1 MPDELPDL
9 PTLTADIEARG
20 LDPDV
25 AAEAI
30 RMWRDEARPLVAG
43 AAETQEDRWTF
54 VDELDNRAEAAI
66 NDQRKRATTMW
77 ATDRFQDPGDLAMF
91 QKAYDQSQ
99 GDPTRIGKI
108 KTEDGT
114 TITLDPETSSRFSS
128 MADEL
133 NKLATLPEFRSTREE
148 RDMTGKINV
157 GETTLA
163 RYTTRLAGNMA
174 EVSMIPDYKPEADV
188 SALRDAANQAYELA
202 DKNSDPEQA
211 RLAKEYDA
219 KADGIESKMAT
230 KPLSFEI
237 LVPTDDEVVAAKAA
251 KEAAAERAEA
261 RSLEIAMNPED
272 FTPTRELDDEAKRLR
287 DEAAALG
294 GKNGRAI
301 LLHDRIREKAKG
313 DEFASIGRTA
323 WGEDFYKGLQNAT
336 FSAAGLVSRVLPG
349 TAERVL
355 EGAGA
360 LPDTGDTPTAPDRA
374 LNFFAEAQGQQEV
387 AMPGST
393 RNALVGGYWNDLA
406 TGARHMAGDML
417 PYLGAGLVSK
427 VLAGAEGKAA
437 MEAFKAA
444 GVVPMGATGA
454 SMGAGMTGGS
464 YLESM
469 RRIADAEASGDT
481 ETADRIRRGMDAHA
495 ILTGA
500 LGAGF
505 SKMSPLHNLELS
517 GHGMLADMARQGA
530 EMPLMGVTQRMI
542 VDPSTLGDHPA
553 IFEPIAQ
560 EFGLGIAMA
569 FPLAIGSKI
578 IESLGSK
585 KAAISAETEKAKAL
599 AAETGADDQATIE
612 ALDQAH
618 QVKVA
623 AATEE
628 AANEAKA
635 VASQIKEIDDKL
647 IAVETDTSLD
657 EQAKKD
663 AREPLIKA
671 KLELYQKTESR
682 NLREGERQM
691 IDFDQE
697 QAKLE
702 ALPSATEIHLSEMA
716 RGDQVTV
723 GGEVMTVNSVT
734 FDEDGNA
741 QTASLIS
748 PRFGEIKLDVNQRT
762 SVMADKPIT
771 PAQDAEYMRA
781 VESGDMETA
790 QRMVDAA
797 AKAAGLVAGFH
808 GTPRETRLAPNEF
821 KTTGGSTLGAGA
833 YFSEDKTQAD
843 RYDFRGDAQMYF
855 LDVELPG
862 FDEFNKGLT
871 TEEIAAGK
879 TTPLEGTGKNG
890 GWIVQNG
897 EVEFVVRDPSQIKSA
912 DPVTRDDQGNVIPL
926 SQRFNPA
933 DNRMKARSDQKKGD
947 QMMRE
952 GEAKMIDFDQEQ
964 AKLEAKP
971 SATEVH
977 ISELNKGDVVT
988 VGGEP
993 MEVVS
998 VKFDEDGV
1006 AQETTVRSERY
1017 GDITL
1022 DQNNRPTMMADA
1034 PAEKAKISTDFL
1046 GEDDF
1051 TSDQPPASLAAI
1063 DQPSQE
1069 PPPQSGPASAE
1080 PGQAS
1085 GEASSGQ
1092 SRGNVKPVASSDS
1105 PDARSIKNAEIDQW
1119 RERRGLKPM
1128 AKAGRKAWGY
1138 LWDKA
1143 MDTITSDPQS
1153 GYVLVD
1159 QLIGEGRAHSDEE
1172 AALLLAHFIQQENAQ
1187 AVASDI
1193 ISKSDPASDEF
1204 KNAVIRRQ
1212 KADAAIEKAH
1222 EAMRMAGTQAG
1233 RALAARKMMVD
1244 SSEVP
1249 SVGAMMADRK
1259 IALGRNLSADER
1271 AEVEAN
1277 HKELT
1282 EAKVGADA
1290 ATAEIESEQLQAENA
1305 ATVDEIANEI
1315 LKLSSDPEGRKK
1327 IGQKAREKLKVKA
1340 EAAMKILREKGV
1352 IGGKTTN
1359 AMGLGGAFDADAM
1372 RAMIDVATYY
1382 IVEAGGVVADAVVK
1396 FSREFSRVTKEQI
1409 QSIFDNAQKMN
1420 ERLNT
1425 KLEEISKSNA
1435 AKDKRKTPAQII
1447 DKAKYL
1453 IEPDEEVDPSVVRAL
1468 HRAHIEDGSKSEAD
1482 VTNKVAESLRE
1493 IYGREF
1499 TPDEVRRIH
1508 TQYGKT
1514 AQLPA
1519 DDVSKI
1525 QRDLKRQQLLL
1536 VKIEALKKKQPLL
1549 ATGVDR
1555 EKNSH
1560 EVHVLQ
1566 QELEAIK
1573 KSTNYRKTGK
1583 GQLSGLQDRIA
1594 ARLDTLI
1601 ADIKDQLLGNKP
1613 VRSGRSATEYDADNI
1628 ARLDK
1633 LKAIRKELR
1642 ASRSAEV
1649 DAAANEAAVKAA
1661 KAMKAEWERRLADE
1675 EWKHAEEPKRP
1686 KPKALK
1692 DAIAARDEAAA
1703 DYHEAER
1710 NSIEWKTR
1718 EVARKVAALSEE
1730 LDTLE
1735 QKLADR
1741 NTSRGKKKAEGPTSD
1756 ELKLMEDRKA
1766 EINSELNDI
1775 RKREPM
1781 TPEQE
1786 RIYLEERLKAA
1797 EATETDLQNELN
1809 TGKKRDIFR
1818 RERPTSPALK
1828 AAQERIKDLRKK
1840 VADMRYGDGQA
1851 AFDKW
1856 AKDRV
1861 ATLKDQ
1867 LANGRKPGSNRS
1879 YPDTAENRAKAAEIK
1894 SLEAEMKRKESPA
1907 KRLQSM
1913 LDRIERLKKEEV
1925 RLKAEGW
1932 KAGKPKPIDT
1942 PEMLALKPEI
1952 ERLEKIVKEW
1962 HANDG
1967 ERDSAAYI
1975 KRLDAAEREMEKRI
1989 AESNFAPKEKRKI
2002 RLNQAAADRVKR
2014 FQEAQKR
2021 YFEMKLADRLS
2032 KMSVAGKVL
2041 DAAGQSLSVV
2051 RTVLAG
2057 GEFSMAGR
2065 QGLLPATMAL
2075 RKAPGALVEMLR
2087 SFASEK
2093 AVTEAE
2099 MELKNR
2105 TNYALYQR
2113 DKLFLSDVK
2122 DWTEK
2127 KVEEANTG
2135 RWARKIPFFK
2145 NFERANSTV
2154 LNILRANAYD
2164 ALHRYHMALDGV
2176 APTAEQGRNIA
2187 RQVNIMSSRSEFG
2200 KFELARPVGSKI
2212 LFSPGHTISRFQFA
2226 LGGALWTGD
2235 AKSRAVIAL
2244 AYGKTIA
2251 ALAALLGLAWFAA
2264 GDDDWIETDPRSS
2277 DFLKIKSGQTRIDV
2291 MAGMSQAIVFLSRM
2305 LTHETK
2311 RGGKIIPLTGP
2322 DVKFGAPDL
2331 GSTIGAFGRSK
2342 LNPFLG
2348 SAFNAWSEKDFGG
2361 NATDIE
2367 AELNKLWKPMT
2378 WGDIVDAAQAQGL
2391 TKGVVLGIGAMLGAG
2406 VSTYQPRKAKEKPKL
2421 GRGERA
2427 PVNMTR

>member
-157 GETTLA
+157 GDTTLA
-163 RYTTRLAGNMA
+163 RYTTRVVGNEA
-174 EVSMIPDYKPEADV
+174 EVVMSPD
-188 SALRDAANQAYELA
+188 NTEL
-202 DKNSDPEQA
+202 
-211 RLAKEYDA
+211 
-219 KADGIESKMAT
+219 
-230 KPLSFEI
+230 KPLSFRVP
-237 LVPTDDEVVAAKAA
+237 VPTDDELKSEIERQSQKLADLKESAATAFEQA
-251 KEAAAERAEA
+251 DLTA
-261 RSLEIAMNPED
+261 NPEQQRASEEFD
-272 FTPTRELDDEAKRLR
+272 RQADEVEKHVRRLTSS
-287 DEAAALG
+287 A
-294 GKNGRAI
+294 GKSVMINE
-301 LLHDRIREKAKG
+301 RIQQRVKEPEFSQIG
-313 DEFASIGRTA
+313 DSA
-323 WGEDFYKGLQNAT
+323 WGEDFLKGLAGASFN
-336 FSAAGLVSRVLPG
+336 AAGLVSRVLPR
-349 TAERVL
+349 TMEHAL
-355 EGAGA
+355 EAAGG
-360 LPDTGDTPTAPDRA
+360 LPETGSVDTPEDRSMK
-374 LNFFAEAQGQQEV
+374 FFAEARNQLDG
-387 AMPGST
+387 ALPGST
-393 RNALVGGYWNDLA
+393 RNQLIGGFWNELS
-406 TGARHMAGDML
+406 TGSRVMAGDML
-417 PYLGAGLVSK
+417 PYLGAGLASK
-427 VLAGAEGKAA
+427 VIAGAEGRAA
-437 MEAFKAA
+437 MEAMKAA

-464 YLESM
+464 YLEST
-469 RRIADAEASGDT
+469 RRIVDAEAAGDK

-500 LGAGF
+500 MGAGF
-505 SKMSPLHNLELS
+505 SKMSPLHNLEFSS
-517 GHGMLADMARQGA
+517 GGSVLADVVKQAA
-530 EMPLMGVTQRMI
+530 EMPLMGITQRMI
-542 VDPSTLGDHPA
+542 IDPATLGDHPD
-553 IFEPIAQ
+553 IFGPVLH
-560 EFGLGIAMA
+560 EFGLGVVMA
-569 FPLAIGSKI
+569 FPMAAGSKI
-578 IESLGSK
+578 IEGWQRRK
-585 KAAISAETEKAKAL
+585 VQIETETAQTKGLAKEA
-599 AAETGADDQATIE
+599 GADDAATLE
-612 ALDQAH
+612 AIDQAH
-618 QVKVA
+618 QVKIAGAAEEASKA
-623 AATEE
+623 AAE
-628 AANEAKA
+628 
-635 VASQIKEIDDKL
+635 VASKLDEIDKKL
-647 IAVETDTSLD
+647 IEVEKDPALD
-657 EQAKKD
+657 EMGKRD

-671 KLELYQKTESR
+671 KLEIYTEPPKAV
-682 NLREGERQM
+682 EPAQ
-691 IDFDQE
+691 
-697 QAKLE
+697 
-702 ALPSATEIHLSEMA
+702 
-716 RGDQVTV
+716 
-723 GGEVMTVNSVT
+723 SVT
-734 FDEDGNA
+734 SDMKRLED
-741 QTASLIS
+741 
-748 PRFGEIKLDVNQRT
+748 V
-762 SVMADKPIT
+762 
-771 PAQDAEYMRA
+771 A
-781 VESGDMETA
+781 VHNLETI
-790 QRMVDAA
+790 V
-797 AKAAGLVAGFH
+797 
-808 GTPRETRLAPNEF
+808 
-821 KTTGGSTLGAGA
+821 
-833 YFSEDKTQAD
+833 
-843 RYDFRGDAQMYF
+843 
-855 LDVELPG
+855 
-862 FDEFNKGLT
+862 
-871 TEEIAAGK
+871 
-879 TTPLEGTGKNG
+879 KNG
-890 GWIVQNG
+890 GGQLKVSYKGRDIEFTNFVVTIDGREAEVWNVQIADRGPASKGIGTLAYIKLGQELADRGITLRSSGALKASGHNLWMRLGKMGYATRVNAGSGWVFNPKSTKSEALTNAQMQAPG
-897 EVEFVVRDPSQIKSA
+897 EVNANQAAVPAAVKSEAPPAEPTTKIFVRSENGGPTRIMPNSPLGGKDILDFVSGMQIGPPRAQSGPAGDMDWKEQRSVPPFYQQRLFNKSSESGINEVA
-912 DPVTRDDQGNVIPL
+912 DAAWREGLIPAATPDAL
-926 SQRFNPA
+926 MSKIFEAIDARKQA
-933 DNRMKARSDQKKGD
+933 RMNQKIEGR
-947 QMMRE
+947 MMRE
-952 GEAKMIDFDQEQ
+952 GEAKMIDFDREQ

-988 VGGEP
+988 VGGDP

-998 VKFDEDGV
+998 VKFDEDGA
-1006 AQETTVRSERY
+1006 AQETTVRSERF

-1034 PAEKAKISTDFL
+1034 PAEKANISTDFL
-1046 GEDDF
+1046 GEEDF

-1069 PPPQSGPASAE
+1069 PPPQSESASAA

-1092 SRGNVKPVASSDS
+1092 NRGNVKPVASSDS
-1105 PDARSIKNAEIDQW
+1105 PDARSIKNAQIDQW
-1119 RERRGLKPM
+1119 RAERGLPEM
-1128 AKAGRKAWGY
+1128 AKAAKKSQGPM
-1138 LWDKA
+1138 WDRANDELDKKPFA
-1143 MDTITSDPQS
+1143 GADLAQD
-1153 GYVLVD
+1153 LVNNP
-1159 QLIGEGRAHSDEE
+1159 RPHNDEE
-1172 AALLLAHFIQQENAQ
+1172 AALLLAHFMRQENAMAE
-1187 AVASDI
+1187 AVDDIAKLDPESNDFERAVKRKDDALAQIEMAHLAS
-1193 ISKSDPASDEF
+1193 
-1204 KNAVIRRQ
+1204 
-1212 KADAAIEKAH
+1212 
-1222 EAMRMAGTQAG
+1222 RMSGTEWG
-1233 RALAARKMMVD
+1233 RAGAARRMMID
-1244 SSEVP
+1244 RSDVP
-1249 SVGAMMADRK
+1249 HVGAMLADRK
-1259 IALGRNLSADER
+1259 IELGRDLKDVER
-1271 AEVEAN
+1271 AEVEAI

-1282 EAKVGADA
+1282 DGK
-1290 ATAEIESEQLQAENA
+1290 AEHDKAMQQIESEQLTADNS

-1327 IGQKAREKLKVKA
+1327 IGQKAREKLRIRA
-1340 EAAMKILREKGV
+1340 EAARKLLRDQKV
-1352 IGGKTTN
+1352 VGGGTTN
-1359 AMGLGGAFDADAM
+1359 ALGLGGELDGNSI
-1372 RAMIDVATYY
+1372 RAMVDIAAYM

-1508 TQYGKT
+1508 TQYGKV

-1519 DDVSKI
+1519 DEVSKI

-1573 KSTNYRKTGK
+1573 KSTNYRKTGD

-1601 ADIKDQLLGNKP
+1601 ADTKDQLLGNKP

-1692 DAIAARDEAAA
+1692 DAIAARDQAAA

-1710 NSIEWKTR
+1710 NSAEWKTR

-1797 EATETDLQNELN
+1797 EATETELQNELN
-1809 TGKKRDIFR
+1809 TGKKKDIFR

-1856 AKDRV
+1856 AKGRV

-1867 LANGRKPGSNRS
+1867 LENGRKTGSSRS

-1932 KAGKPKPIDT
+1932 KAGKPKPIDN

-1975 KRLDAAEREMEKRI
+1975 KRLDSAEREMEKRI

-2164 ALHRYHMALDGV
+2164 ALHRYHMALDGI

-2187 RQVNIMSSRSEFG
+2187 RQVNIMSGRGEFG

-2305 LTHETK
+2305 LTRETK

>member
-1 MPDELPDL
+1 MSDIAIDLPDL
-9 PTLTADIEARG
+9 PELENEISNQG
-20 LDPDV
+20 LDPDY
-25 AAEAI
+25 AAKAI
-30 RMWRDEARPLVAG
+30 RAWRDEARPLVAG

-114 TITLDPETSSRFSS
+114 TITLDPETSGRFSS

-157 GETTLA
+157 GDTTLA
-163 RYTTRLAGNMA
+163 RYTTRLAGDTA
-174 EVSMIPDYKPEADV
+174 EVVMTPDKADAKPMSFEVPVPTADEIQAEIEAQKSKLSDLQ
-188 SALRDAANQAYELA
+188 SASEQAFQIA
-202 DKNSDPEQA
+202 DTQSDPEQA
-211 RLAKEYDA
+211 RLSKEYDA
-219 KADGIESKMAT
+219 Q
-230 KPLSFEI
+230 
-237 LVPTDDEVVAAKAA
+237 
-251 KEAAAERAEA
+251 AAEVEA
-261 RSLEIAMNPED
+261 RVKNLS
-272 FTPTRELDDEAKRLR
+272 
-287 DEAAALG
+287 
-294 GKNGRAI
+294 GKNGRSI
-301 LLHDRIREKAKG
+301 LLNDRIREKVKS
-313 DEFASIGRTA
+313 DEFASIGEVT
-323 WGEDFYKGLQNAT
+323 WGQDFFKGLQNAT

-349 TAERVL
+349 TTERAL
-355 EGAGA
+355 EGVGA
-360 LPDTGDTPTAPDRA
+360 LPDTGDAPTAPDRA
-374 LNFFAEAQGQQEV
+374 LNFFAEAQSQRDV

-393 RNALVGGYWNDLA
+393 RNALVGGYWNEL
-406 TGARHMAGDML
+406 TQSARQSAGEML
-417 PYLGAGLVSK
+417 PSVVGGYASGAMKWTGSK
-427 VLAGAEGKAA
+427 VA
-437 MEAFKAA
+437 MEVLKAA
-444 GVVPMGATGA
+444 GKTGMGVSGAT
-454 SMGAGMTGGS
+454 MGAGMSGGS
-464 YLESM
+464 YLESA
-469 RRIADAEASGDT
+469 RRIADAERNGDT

-495 ILTGA
+495 LLTGA
-500 LGAGF
+500 LGATV
-505 SKMSPLHNLELS
+505 SKFSPLHNLELS
-517 GHGMLADMARQGA
+517 GSGLKSLGLDMLKEGL
-530 EMPLMGVTQRMI
+530 EEPFEGFIQRAVI
-542 VDPSTLGDHPA
+542 DPATLGDHPDV
-553 IFEPIAQ
+553 FEPMAQ
-560 EFGLGIAMA
+560 EFGVGMAMA
-569 FPLAIGSKI
+569 FPLGAASKF
-578 IESLGSK
+578 IEVLNAK
-585 KAAISAETEKAKAL
+585 KAKIATERDAAKAL
-599 AAETGADDQATIE
+599 AVESGTDDAATME
-612 ALDQAH
+612 ALDQVH
-618 QVKVA
+618 DVKVA

-628 AANEAKA
+628 AAKKA
-635 VASQIKEIDDKL
+635 SAIAAEIAPIDEKL
-647 IAVETDTSLD
+647 IANERSDLD
-657 EQAKKD
+657 EMAKKD
-663 AREPLIKA
+663 VREPLLAA
-671 KLELYQKTESR
+671 KWEIYERYNKRPDGKPPQQDGSPDAGPAKVDEAPVSEST
-682 NLREGERQM
+682 
-691 IDFDQE
+691 
-697 QAKLE
+697 AVV
-702 ALPSATEIHLSEMA
+702 SAESPPAQNAPVDPAQSIEPVVSMA
-716 RGDQVTV
+716 APV
-723 GGEVMTVNSVT
+723 VNSET
-734 FDEDGNA
+734 
-741 QTASLIS
+741 
-748 PRFGEIKLDVNQRT
+748 
-762 SVMADKPIT
+762 
-771 PAQDAEYMRA
+771 
-781 VESGDMETA
+781 GDMTA
-790 QRMVDAA
+790 ELPQKSGVGTVVPRMPDHPLGTTDILDFVNGQMLIGPPRAQGG
-797 AKAAGLVAGFH
+797 AAGDMDWKEQRSVPPFYQQRLFSKDSVNGINEVA
-808 GTPRETRLAPNEF
+808 
-821 KTTGGSTLGAGA
+821 
-833 YFSEDKTQAD
+833 QA
-843 RYDFRGDAQMYF
+843 A
-855 LDVELPG
+855 
-862 FDEFNKGLT
+862 FD
-871 TEEIAAGK
+871 AGK
-879 TTPLEGTGKNG
+879 
-890 GWIVQNG
+890 IS
-897 EVEFVVRDPSQIKSA
+897 DPSPDTLMASIFSA
-912 DPVTRDDQGNVIPL
+912 I
-926 SQRFNPA
+926 

-952 GEAKMIDFDQEQ
+952 GEAQMIDFDQEQ

-993 MEVVS
+993 MEVAS

-1212 KADAAIEKAH
+1212 RADAAIEKAH

-1244 SSEVP
+1244 SSEIP
-1249 SVGAMMADRK
+1249 SVGAEMADRK
-1259 IALGRNLSADER
+1259 IALGRDLNADER
-1271 AEVEAN
+1271 AEVEGKI
-1277 HKELT
+1277 KELT
-1282 EAKVGADA
+1282 EAKAGADA
-1290 ATAEIESEQLQAENA
+1290 ATAEIESDQLQADNA

-1327 IGQKAREKLKVKA
+1327 IGQKAREKLRIRA
-1340 EAAMKILREKGV
+1340 EAARKLLRDQKV
-1352 IGGKTTN
+1352 VGGGTTN
-1359 AMGLGGAFDADAM
+1359 ALGLGGELDGNSI
-1372 RAMIDVATYY
+1372 RAMVDIAAYM

-1573 KSTNYRKTGK
+1573 KSTNYRKTGE

-1601 ADIKDQLLGNKP
+1601 ADTKDQLLGNKP

-1686 KPKALK
+1686 KSKALK

-1718 EVARKVAALSEE
+1718 EVARKVATLSEE

-1741 NTSRGKKKAEGPTSD
+1741 NTSRGKKKPEGPTSD

-1766 EINSELNDI
+1766 EINSELDDI

-1856 AKDRV
+1856 AKDRI
-1861 ATLKDQ
+1861 ATLNDQ

-1932 KAGKPKPIDT
+1932 KAGKPKPIDN

-1967 ERDSAAYI
+1967 ERDSAAYM
-1975 KRLDAAEREMEKRI
+1975 KRLDKAEKDMRKQIDDGE
-1989 AESNFAPKEKRKI
+1989 FAPKVKRKI
-2002 RLNQAAADRVKR
+2002 KLNATAVERVAR
-2014 FQEAQKR
+2014 FRNLQEEYHRQ
-2021 YFEMKLADRLS
+2021 KLAWQYDRLPWNS
-2032 KMSVAGKVL
+2032 SQKLWRKAATGSALIKVL
-2041 DAAGQSLSVV
+2041 KTGLDAGVFGIQLWKAAHAHFPTAVRAFVEGVKSL
-2051 RTVLAG
+2051 G
-2057 GEFSMAGR
+2057 F
-2065 QGLLPATMAL
+2065 QGLLDI
-2075 RKAPGALVEMLR
+2075 KAGDFSVDELTNESDSA
-2087 SFASEK
+2087 FKK
-2093 AVTEAE
+2093 AV
-2099 MELKNR
+2099 
-2105 TNYALYQR
+2105 
-2113 DKLFLSDVK
+2113 
-2122 DWTEK
+2122 
-2127 KVEEANTG
+2127 
-2135 RWARKIPFFK
+2135 
-2145 NFERANSTV
+2145 
-2154 LNILRANAYD
+2154 
-2164 ALHRYHMALDGV
+2164 
-2176 APTAEQGRNIA
+2176 
-2187 RQVNIMSSRSEFG
+2187 
-2200 KFELARPVGSKI
+2200 KI
-2212 LFSPGHTISRFQFA
+2212 LFAPVTVPTKAIGDRGAAYAAQVQMMLERLPAIADGTAEAAGMIITDPTGLRAAEETFEGIPSHKIPLIAASERMFRIPSNFMRATIFNRAVMNMRARGLASPEMNKVLASDVNAISGRANWLPEWVKNKAGIKSTAGLIMWAPGILASKMQDLVMYDLIGRGNTLPGPELRAYKGMVAKRYAIMAATTVASYVLMKMLHSLIGGGDDKNEHLMIDLVHPTSRLGRVRVGRSAVDLTGGRAGLYTFLHRLFTQAKSTESQKDQPLWGRVPFGQDDSGDVMSSFVKGKLSVPIGTIWQFMVNRDFSNHTTTKARTLVSVLIPITPGQMAETMSSDLSMGEKSIMSLLSLVGVDNR
-2226 LGGALWTGD
+2226 LIGVYDTKTTGD
-2235 AKSRAVIAL
+2235 KIADWM
-2244 AYGKTIA
+2244 
-2251 ALAALLGLAWFAA
+2251 GL
-2264 GDDDWIETDPRSS
+2264 DRPVDPVRQQSS
-2277 DFLKIKSGQTRIDV
+2277 
-2291 MAGMSQAIVFLSRM
+2291 
-2305 LTHETK
+2305 
-2311 RGGKIIPLTGP
+2311 
-2322 DVKFGAPDL
+2322 
-2331 GSTIGAFGRSK
+2331 
-2342 LNPFLG
+2342 
-2348 SAFNAWSEKDFGG
+2348 
-2361 NATDIE
+2361 
-2367 AELNKLWKPMT
+2367 
-2378 WGDIVDAAQAQGL
+2378 
-2391 TKGVVLGIGAMLGAG
+2391 
-2406 VSTYQPRKAKEKPKL
+2406 KPKL